1 MRHLRSAETMKT
13 YDCSLSE
20 TLLQSREPL
29 KQINLA
35 IITSQ
40 LGLGVVN
47 V

>member
-1 MRHLRSAETMKT
+1 METMKT
-13 YDCSLSE
+13 YDSSLSE

-29 KQINLA
+29 QQINLA

-40 LGLGVVN
+40 LDLRVAN

>member
-1 MRHLRSAETMKT
+1 MESIKT
-13 YDCSLSE
+13 YDGNPSE

-40 LGLGVVN
+40 LGLRVTN